1 MITLAAGF
9 NMFAATNF
17 WASCIDLAPS
27 YSASLSALM
36 NTLGSIG
43 GVISSTVTAS
53 IAVHQGWRPALDLAA
68 WITLGAGLLFTL
80 VNANRSIEGEE
91 T

>member
-1 MITLAAGF
+1 
-9 NMFAATNF
+9 
-17 WASCIDLAPS
+17 
-27 YSASLSALM
+27 M

-53 IAVHQGWRPALDLAA
+53 IVVHQGWGPALDVAV

-80 VNANRSIEGEE
+80 VNANQSIEVEA
-91 T
+91 